1 MGGREKGGAGQN
13 SGGRGGA
20 AIAGGEEHAGEWE
33 TRPSSLCL
41 CNREHRGREGVR
53 ANSPRPRERPEDA
66 AEAVVA
72 MAGGGKVP
80 GARG

>member
-1 MGGREKGGAGQN
+1 M
-13 SGGRGGA
+13 
-20 AIAGGEEHAGEWE
+20 AGGEELVGARGS
-33 TRPSSLCL
+33 RPIGHGST
-41 CNREHRGREGVR
+41 NRGHRGRDGVHV
-53 ANSPRPRERPEDA
+53 NSPRPRERPEDA